1 MPTSGWEI
9 LESRENM
16 KTACLFSSRT
26 LLRCW
31 RRSTGGWID
40 DGKKDNLMSKR
51 VSKLRLWVERRYGVP
66 EPTESEE
73 CILLMCLRSRERFC
87 VLFVFVSVA

>member
-1 MPTSGWEI
+1 MGNLGKSE
-9 LESRENM
+9 ECENR
-16 KTACLFSSRT
+16 LLIFSSRT

-66 EPTESEE
+66 EPTDSEE